1 MSYMVIYRTPDGNPG
16 YHQAESLTDAVE
28 RVEHLR
34 NDDGVEQA
42 RIFRLEEVAFEYR
55 PYFRV
60 EIADAAPAAPL
71 PPPPPGPVAEE
82 PAPAWTPPAP
92 APEPVAVDDDPLGP
106 AEVPPPPPPPGGE
119 YDDEPLGA
127 GARRG
132 LFGR

>member
-1 MSYMVIYRTPDGNPG
+1 MVIYRTPDGNPG
-16 YHQAESLTDAVE
+16 YHQAESLTESVE

-60 EIADAAPAAPL
+60 EIAEPEAAPPL
-71 PPPPPGPVAEE
+71 PPPPPGPAAEE
-82 PAPAWTPPAP
+82 PAPSWTPPAP
-92 APEPVAVDDDPLGP
+92 EAEHDDDPLGP
-106 AEVPPPPPPPGGE
+106 AEAPPPPPPPGAE
-119 YDDEPLGA
+119 LDDEPLGA